1 MNVVLTICHF
11 QIIIKFKNQL
21 YILKTA
27 LRYDR
32 KDILYERI
40 VIIKASEIDK
50 KNCVLMI
57 KVRLLGFDKLN
68 FTKILKIIRRGSFI
82 LQIPK

>member
-50 KNCVLMI
+50 KIVC
-57 KVRLLGFDKLN
+57 
-68 FTKILKIIRRGSFI
+68 
-82 LQIPK
+82 

>member
-1 MNVVLTICHF
+1 MNVVLTMCHF

-57 KVRLLGFDKLN
+57 QVRLLGFDKLN

>member
-1 MNVVLTICHF
+1 MNVVLTMCHF

-21 YILKTA
+21 CILKTA

-57 KVRLLGFDKLN
+57 QVRLLGFDKLN

>member
-57 KVRLLGFDKLN
+57 QVRLLGFDKLN

>member
-27 LRYDR
+27 RRYDR

-57 KVRLLGFDKLN
+57 QVRLLGFDKLN

>member
-27 LRYDR
+27 RRYDR

-50 KNCVLMI
+50 KIVC
-57 KVRLLGFDKLN
+57 
-68 FTKILKIIRRGSFI
+68 
-82 LQIPK
+82 